1 MAIIVL
7 IAIIAVTI
15 TCLVVDSRTKKQ
27 QRELLNEVLDY
38 LGLMNIDSLLKAYD
52 DSVTVKSRQALVNY
66 DDIKYL
72 KEHDSFDSVK
82 EITETRKNIRETIT
96 FFLKQNDFMD
106 RPQYKFVA
114 NQLGG
119 FIVRADGYRVKIKYI
134 TSAGN
139 NKGEKLITY
148 SPSRVKE
155 IDNHPEYL
163 MTKGEYNKLIKQQ
176 AKEELENKK
185 HDFYDKVNSIID
197 LANDSKESLIV
208 KSRIKQL
215 DELVQRLFDRTIN
228 SIQKVKQIDSDEW
241 IMLEKFITDTDEQ
254 IRKIIREDNRI
265 SQYYKSAEFARIKE
279 TCNSLNLSRKE
290 FNEYIEEK
298 AQSISKLFG
307 TRIVRN
313 ETQNDDTYNYIRAY
327 KKSITPFAA
336 EVSSTVFGSAE
347 NNPIGYI
354 IKYFYPNK
362 NNYKEQIQ
370 KLKLLIEELETLK
383 EAKGIIDNYKKDY
396 DKYIQSV
403 PDYVLENDEDGFYS
417 RLGLAI
423 IDEAVLNVEYKFIY
437 TSDGGM
443 AQRSFTVP
451 MNEENIIELINQLE
465 NKLSLKTQTKE
476 QRALMTAKLRKYIK
490 ERDNY
495 TCRQCGNSTYK
506 EPNLLLEVDHIIPI
520 IKGGLTKEDN
530 LQTLCWK
537 CNRSKGAKIVN
548 MQYTEVPHEN
558 PINKKE
564 ELPLV
569 ETELYRYYCMACK
582 KQFKVKGSGKKPK
595 CPKCGQVLYDMGVSD
610 SKYESMDKEERM
622 AIINSITIGKYSAER
637 E

>member
-1 MAIIVL
+1 MFLLFI
-7 IAIIAVTI
+7 TI
-15 TCLVVDSRTKKQ
+15 TIISTIAYIVFDGKRKKQ
-27 QRELLNEVLDY
+27 QRELLNEILDY
-38 LGLMNIDSLLKAYD
+38 LGLKSIDSLLVTYD
-52 DSVTVKSRQALVNY
+52 DSVIVKSRQALVNY
-66 DDIKYL
+66 DDLKYL
-72 KEHDSFDSVK
+72 KERDCFDSVK
-82 EITETRKNIRETIT
+82 KTTEIRENIRKNITS
-96 FFLKQNDFMD
+96 FLKQNDFMD
-106 RPQYKFVA
+106 RPQYKYVA
-114 NQLGG
+114 NQLRGYG
-119 FIVRADGYRVKIKYI
+119 LRADGYRVKIKYI

-139 NKGEKLITY
+139 NKGEKLIIY
-148 SPSRVKE
+148 SGSRVSE
-155 IDNHPEYL
+155 IENHPEYL
-163 MTKGEYNKLIKQQ
+163 MTKGEYNKLLKQQ

-185 HDFYDKVNSIID
+185 HVFYDKVNSIIE

-228 SIQKVKQIDSDEW
+228 SIQKVKQTESDEW
-241 IMLEKFITDTDEQ
+241 IMLEKFITDTDVQ
-254 IRKIIREDNRI
+254 VHKIISEDERI
-265 SQYYKSAEFARIKE
+265 SQYYNSDEFAKIRE

-298 AQSISKLFG
+298 AHSISKLFG

-313 ETQNDDTYNYIRAY
+313 ETQNGDTYNYIRAY

-354 IKYFYPNK
+354 IKNFYPNK

-383 EAKGIIDNYKKDY
+383 EAKNIIENYKKDY
-396 DKYIQSV
+396 EKYIQNV
-403 PDYVLENDEDGFYS
+403 PSYVLDEDEDGFYS

-465 NKLSLKTQTKE
+465 NKLSLKAQTKE
-476 QRALMTAKLRKYIK
+476 QRALMTTKLRTYIK

-548 MQYTEVPHEN
+548 IQNTETPHEN
-558 PINKKE
+558 PANRPKE
-564 ELPLV
+564 LSLE
-569 ETELYRYYCMACK
+569 EKELYRYYCMTCK
-582 KQFKVKGSGKKPK
+582 KQFKVKGAGKKPK
-595 CPKCGQVLYDMGVSD
+595 CPKCSHVLYDMGVSD
-610 SKYESMDKEERM
+610 TKYEKMNKEER
-622 AIINSITIGKYSAER
+622 AYIINNIIV
-637 E
+637 